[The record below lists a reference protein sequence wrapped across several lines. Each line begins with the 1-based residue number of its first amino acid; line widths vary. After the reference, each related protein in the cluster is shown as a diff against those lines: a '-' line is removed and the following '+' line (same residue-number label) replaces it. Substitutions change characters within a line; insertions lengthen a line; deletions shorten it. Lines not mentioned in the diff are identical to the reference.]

1 MARHID
7 ALLGGASLDAFN
19 KAYSQAGGRA
29 SVAHRA
35 AAAEMQVLLH
45 PEEKQAA
52 VALLLEGDGP
62 AGEQP
67 CNIQASLP
75 RLQSS

>member
-1 MARHID
+1 MMARHID

-19 KAYSQAGGRA
+19 KAYSQAEGQT

-45 PEEKQAA
+45 PEEKDSA
-52 VALLLEGDGP
+52 VALLLEGDG
-62 AGEQP
+62 ALGEQP
-67 CNIQASLP
+67 CTNQTLP
-75 RLQSS
+75 PSGEP